1 MTTMAAVDL
10 GAQSG
15 RVAVGVLDGERLT
28 VTEVHRFPNIPVQ
41 ARGTLY
47 WDPLRLFDEIQVGL
61 AQAGTSGAEVASVG
75 IDSWGVDY
83 AFIDRNGR
91 LVENPVHHRD
101 RRTDGVMEQL
111 FAEVPAREIYER
123 TGIQLMPINTLVQLY
138 AAVAAGERALE
149 IAETLL
155 LIPDLFHFWL
165 SGVATSEYTNATT
178 TQCLDPRAQAWA
190 TELLERLGLP
200 ARVLPELVRSATA
213 LGPVLPEV
221 AERTRLR
228 RAVVVVPATHDT
240 ASAVAAVPFRQR
252 GSVYI
257 SAGTW
262 SLVGL
267 ELDAPLI
274 TDESFAANLTNE
286 GGLDGT
292 VRLLKNVNGMW
303 LVHECQRAW
312 AKEGDAFDFDELVA
326 LAGAAPAHVS
336 LIDPDDPNLMHPGSM
351 PDRIRTA
358 CGDAGEPEPTSPGA
372 IVRCIV
378 ESLALK
384 YRYTIELLSGVT
396 GVAPS
401 EIHVVGGGAR
411 NALLCQATAD
421 ATGLPVLAGPEEATV
436 VGNLLG
442 QAMALGE
449 LSSLE
454 EARAVVRASFEPRIF
469 EPTRQAEWEESYAR
483 IRDTFGG
490 GTTSG
495 KRAVAAQ

>member
-15 RVAVGVLDGERLT
+15 RVALGLLDGERLS

-61 AQAGTSGAEVASVG
+61 AQTGTNGSDVTSVG

-83 AFIDRNGR
+83 GLLDRDGR
-91 LVENPVHHRD
+91 LIENPVHHRD
-101 RRTDGVMEQL
+101 RRTDGVMEAL

-138 AAVAAGERALE
+138 AAVMAGAQSLQ

-190 TELLERLGLP
+190 TELFERLGLP
-200 ARVLPELVRSATA
+200 AGVLPELVRPATP
-213 LGPVLPEV
+213 LGPLLPEV

-252 GSVYI
+252 ESVYI

-262 SLVGL
+262 SLVGM
-267 ELDAPLI
+267 ELDSPLI
-274 TDESFAANLTNE
+274 TDAAFAANLTNE
-286 GGLDGT
+286 GGIDGT

-312 AKEGDAFDFDELVA
+312 ASGGNAFDFEELVG
-326 LAGAAPAHVS
+326 LAQAAPAHAS
-336 LIDPDDPNLMHPGSM
+336 FIDPDDSSLMHPGSM
-351 PDRIRTA
+351 PERIRQA
-358 CGDAGEPEPTSPGA
+358 CRDAGQSEPTTPGA

-384 YRYTIELLSGVT
+384 YRYTIELLSRVT
-396 GVAPS
+396 GVAPL

-411 NALLCQATAD
+411 NSLLCQSTAD

-442 QAMALGE
+442 QAIALGE

-469 EPTRQAEWEESYAR
+469 EPTREAEWEDGYAR
-483 IRDTFGG
+483 VRDIFGG
-490 GTTSG
+490 GTNSG
-495 KRAVAAQ
+495 KNAVAAQ

>member
-1 MTTMAAVDL
+1 M
-10 GAQSG
+10 G
-15 RVAVGVLDGERLT
+15 
-28 VTEVHRFPNIPVQ
+28 
-41 ARGTLY
+41 
-47 WDPLRLFDEIQVGL
+47 
-61 AQAGTSGAEVASVG
+61 
-75 IDSWGVDY
+75 
-83 AFIDRNGR
+83 
-91 LVENPVHHRD
+91 
-101 RRTDGVMEQL
+101 
-111 FAEVPAREIYER
+111 
-123 TGIQLMPINTLVQLY
+123 
-138 AAVAAGERALE
+138 
-149 IAETLL
+149 
-155 LIPDLFHFWL
+155 
-165 SGVATSEYTNATT
+165 
-178 TQCLDPRAQAWA
+178 CLH
-190 TELLERLGLP
+190 EL
-200 ARVLPELVRSATA
+200 LPELVRPATA
-213 LGPVLPEV
+213 LGPLLPEV

-454 EARAVVRASFEPRIF
+454 EVRAVVRASFEPRIF

>member
-1 MTTMAAVDL
+1 MTTMVAVDL

-15 RVAVGVLDGERLT
+15 RVALGTLDGDRLS
-28 VTEVHRFPNIPVQ
+28 VAEVHRFRNIPVQ
-41 ARGTLY
+41 ARGTLF

-61 AQAGTSGAEVASVG
+61 AAAAASPSEVASLGV
-75 IDSWGVDY
+75 DSWGVDY
-83 AFIDRNGR
+83 ALLDRADR
-91 LVENPVHHRD
+91 LIENPVHHRD
-101 RRTDGVMEQL
+101 RRTDGAMEAL

-123 TGIQLMPINTLVQLY
+123 TGIQLMPINTLVQLF
-138 AAVAAGERALE
+138 AAVGRGERSLE

-155 LIPDLFHFWL
+155 LIPDLLHFWL

-200 ARVLPELVRSATA
+200 AKVLPELIRPATT
-213 LGPVLPEV
+213 LGPLLPEV

-262 SLVGL
+262 SLVGV
-267 ELDAPLI
+267 ELDSPLI
-274 TDESFAANLTNE
+274 NDASFTANLTNE
-286 GGLDGT
+286 GGIDDT

-303 LVHECQRAW
+303 LIHECQRAW
-312 AKEGDAFDFDELVA
+312 AEMGTALDFDELVR
-326 LAGAAPAHVS
+326 LARGAPAHVS
-336 LIDPDDPNLMHPGSM
+336 LIDPDDPSLLQPGSM
-351 PDRIRTA
+351 PERIRQSCISA
-358 CGDAGEPEPTSPGA
+358 RQPEPSGPGA

-384 YRYTIELLSGVT
+384 YRYTVELLTAVT
-396 GVAPS
+396 GTAPG

-411 NALLCQATAD
+411 NELLCQATAD
-421 ATGLPVLAGPEEATV
+421 ATGLPVLAGPDEATV
-436 VGNLLG
+436 VGNLLA
-442 QAMALGE
+442 QAIALGE

-454 EARAVVRASFEPRIF
+454 EARAIVRTSFEPRHF
-469 EPTRQAEWEESYAR
+469 EPGRAAAWDDAYER
-483 IRDTFGG
+483 FVGILGG
-490 GTTSG
+490 IPTSSASATAP
-495 KRAVAAQ
+495 R

>member
-1 MTTMAAVDL
+1 MTRMAAVDL

-15 RVAVGVLDGERLT
+15 RVALGQLDGDRLS
-28 VTEVHRFPNIPVQ
+28 VTEVHRFPNIPVR

-47 WDPLRLFDEIQVGL
+47 WDPLRLFEEIQIGL
-61 AQAGTSGAEVASVG
+61 AAAGTSDPDVASVG
-75 IDSWGVDY
+75 VDSWGVDY
-83 AFIDRNGR
+83 ALLDRDDR
-91 LVENPVHHRD
+91 LIQNPVHHRD
-101 RRTDGVMEQL
+101 RRTDGAMEAL

-138 AAVAAGERALE
+138 AAVANGERSLA

-200 ARVLPELVRSATA
+200 AKVLPELVRPATP
-213 LGPVLPEV
+213 LGSLLPEV

-252 GSVYI
+252 GSAYV

-262 SLVGL
+262 SLVGV
-267 ELDAPLI
+267 ELQSPLI
-274 TDESFAANLTNE
+274 NDESFAANLTNE
-286 GGLDGT
+286 GGIENT
-292 VRLLKNVNGMW
+292 SRLLKNVNGMW
-303 LVHECQRAW
+303 LVHECQRTW
-312 AKEGDAFDFDELVA
+312 AAEGTILDFDELVR
-326 LAGAAPAHVS
+326 LAQGAPAHIS
-336 LIDPDDPNLMHPGSM
+336 LFDPDNPSLMQPGSM
-351 PDRIRTA
+351 PERIRQA
-358 CGDAGEPEPTSPGA
+358 CVRAGQPMPADPGA
-372 IVRCIV
+372 VVRCIL

-384 YRYTIELLSGVT
+384 YRYTIELLTGVT
-396 GVAPS
+396 RAAPS
-401 EIHVVGGGAR
+401 EVHVVGGGAR
-411 NALLCQATAD
+411 NELLCQCTAD

-442 QAMALGE
+442 QAIALGE

-454 EARAVVRASFEPRIF
+454 DARAIVRTSFEPRAF
-469 EPTRQAEWEESYAR
+469 EPARQAEWDDAYER
-483 IRDTFGG
+483 FRQILG
-490 GTTSG
+490 GTTHSAEE
-495 KRAVAAQ
+495 AVASR

>member
-15 RVAVGVLDGERLT
+15 RVALGMLDGERLS
-28 VTEVHRFPNIPVQ
+28 VTEVHRFPNIPVE
-41 ARGTLY
+41 ARSTLY
-47 WDPLRLFDEIQVGL
+47 WDPLRLFNEVQVGL
-61 AQAGTSGAEVASVG
+61 AQAGPGGRDVASVG

-83 AFIDRNGR
+83 ALLDRDGR

-101 RRTDGVMEQL
+101 RRTDGVMETL

-138 AAVAAGERALE
+138 AAVTAGERSLE
-149 IAETLL
+149 IAEKLL

-178 TQCLDPRAQAWA
+178 TQFLDPRARAWA

-200 ARVLPELVRSATA
+200 AKVLPELVRPATP
-213 LGPVLPEV
+213 LGPLLPEV

-240 ASAVAAVPFRQR
+240 ASAVAAVPFRRR

-262 SLVGL
+262 SLVGM
-267 ELDAPLI
+267 ELDSPLI

-312 AKEGDAFDFDELVA
+312 ANEGNALDFEELVG
-326 LAGAAPAHVS
+326 LAQAAPQHVS
-336 LIDPDDPNLMHPGSM
+336 FIDPDDPSLMHPGSM
-351 PDRIRTA
+351 PERIRNA
-358 CGDAGEPEPTSPGA
+358 CLNAGQPELTSPGA

-384 YRYTIELLSGVT
+384 YRYTIELLSCVT
-396 GVAPS
+396 GVTPS

-411 NALLCQATAD
+411 NSLLCQSTAD
-421 ATGLPVLAGPEEATV
+421 ATGLPVLAGPEEATI

-442 QAMALGE
+442 QAIALGE

-454 EARAVVRASFEPRIF
+454 DARAVVRASFEPRVF
-469 EPTRQAEWEESYAR
+469 EPTRQAEWEDGYAR
-483 IRDTFGG
+483 VREILDG
-490 GTTSG
+490 GTNSA
-495 KRAVAAQ
+495 KKAVAAP

>member
-15 RVAVGVLDGERLT
+15 RVALGVLDGERLT
-28 VTEVHRFPNIPVQ
+28 VSEVHRFPNIPVQ

-47 WDPLRLFDEIQVGL
+47 WDPLRLFDEIQIGL
-61 AQAGTSGAEVASVG
+61 ACAGVSGSEVDSVG
-75 IDSWGVDY
+75 VDSWGVDY
-83 AFIDRNGR
+83 GLLDRDGR
-91 LVENPVHHRD
+91 LIENPVHHRD
-101 RRTDGVMEQL
+101 RRTDGAMDAL
-111 FAEVPAREIYER
+111 FAEIPARQIYER

-138 AAVAAGERALE
+138 AAVRADEQSLDV
-149 IAETLL
+149 AQTLL

-165 SGVATSEYTNATT
+165 SGIATCEYTNATT

-190 TELLERLGLP
+190 TELLEQLRLP
-200 ARVLPELVRSATA
+200 ARVLPELVRPATP
-213 LGPVLPEV
+213 LGPLLPEV
-221 AERTRLR
+221 VERTRLR

-262 SLVGL
+262 SLVGT
-267 ELDAPLI
+267 ELDSPLI

-286 GGLDGT
+286 GGLDDT

-312 AKEGDAFDFDELVA
+312 ATEGNAFDFEALVG
-326 LAGAAPAHVS
+326 LAQAAPAHVS
-336 LIDPDDPNLMHPGSM
+336 LIDPDEPGLMHPGSM
-351 PDRIRTA
+351 PERIRQA
-358 CGDAGEPEPTSPGA
+358 CVKAGQPEPTSQGA
-372 IVRCIV
+372 FVRCIV

-384 YRYTIELLSGVT
+384 YRYTIELLASVT
-396 GVAPS
+396 GVTPS

-411 NALLCQATAD
+411 NFLLCQSTAD
-421 ATGLPVLAGPEEATV
+421 ATGVQVLAGPEEATV

-442 QAMALGE
+442 QAIALGE
-449 LSSLE
+449 LSTLE
-454 EARAVVRASFEPRIF
+454 EARTVVRTSFEPRVF
-469 EPTRQAEWEESYAR
+469 EPTRQAEWDEGYAR
-483 IRDTFGG
+483 FREVIEC
-490 GTTSG
+490 GTHSA
-495 KRAVAAQ
+495 KRAVNAQ